1 MVVGRGVGVGL
12 GGVGVGGGC
21 SVVGVVSGVVG
32 QEHGMSHGPGSIT
45 CSIITRVSPCRLA
58 PWSIPCGCLHLQGL
72 HPDDCPC
79 PTPRA
84 SPSPGGGP
92 ALPLPL
98 LPRRRMLLLLL
109 LLPGLLDVCAAPC
122 LAVTV
127 TAPERLCV
135 GLGVGVGHEGPVGV
149 DEPLPFLSL
158 VADQCGD
165 AAVAQNQTSD
175 DPHNLKRQRG
185 GVPSGVNTSARS
197 ARSANGRGV
206 HGCTGGCGWRH
217 ARAPPAGCTVAWHAL
232 GCTVAW
238 WRRARRPP
246 RRRQR
251 NSQHT
256 TATTHHYGPP

>member
-1 MVVGRGVGVGL
+1 
-12 GGVGVGGGC
+12 
-21 SVVGVVSGVVG
+21 
-32 QEHGMSHGPGSIT
+32 MSHGPGSIT

-58 PWSIPCGCLHLQGL
+58 PWSIPCGCLHPQGL
-72 HPDDCPC
+72 HPDDRPC
-79 PTPRA
+79 AAPRA

-256 TATTHHYGPP
+256 TATTHHCRPRNDGQRAGQRDPEGCHSAV